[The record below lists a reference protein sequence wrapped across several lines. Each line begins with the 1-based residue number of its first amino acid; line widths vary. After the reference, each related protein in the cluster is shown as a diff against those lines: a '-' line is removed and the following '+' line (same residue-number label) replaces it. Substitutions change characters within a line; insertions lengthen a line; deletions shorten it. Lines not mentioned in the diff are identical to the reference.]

1 MRIKTIFAGLIFIAF
16 TIVSCAGNNQAI
28 KAMEAIETGDSQDSS
43 SLHSETVLK
52 TETKTETAP
61 SQEEE
66 TLIEEASSPAE
77 QDSEVQPFSSEPSL
91 VQPID
96 TISDSTPKE
105 IPERSLPDSAKKQ
118 AATPQKE
125 FQPEQKEEEIVFN
138 FDNADIHEVIN
149 TVGDILG
156 LNYIVDPRVTGKV
169 NIHTKGK
176 IAKKDLFAVLESLLK
191 INKFT
196 IIKKGQFY
204 HIVSLQTLKQ
214 DYLPS
219 QLSLDEE
226 GIPLTDTFIIQ
237 IVPLKFVSAEAIVK
251 TIKPLISPAGLIIP
265 RDNLLVLLDS
275 SANIKK
281 LLTIVELFDE
291 DVFNQVQMQLYE
303 AENVDVEDIAKDL
316 EAIFQAF
323 EVADDSARAGGITFV
338 PISRINMLLVVSSN
352 DQLLEKAVQWASKID
367 AEVSETTVKIHVY
380 YAQNG
385 KAVDI
390 ADVLTQVFKGE
401 KKEKETAFRS
411 KLLEKK
417 TASKE
422 TELSKNKPVTR
433 RSTVRGEA
441 TETVVG
447 DVEIVV
453 DEVNNAL
460 IIRATERDY
469 RVVEKTI
476 KKLDIYPK
484 QVLIEVLIAEIRLDD
499 EMKLGVEWQYMNEIK
514 TGYNYTATS
523 TGLTSLAEE
532 ITSGLTYVV
541 DKTDRFKSTLKAYAA
556 KDKANIL
563 SSPHIIA
570 SDNKEASINITE
582 EIPIV
587 SGQVTTTSAEP
598 VVTETVEY
606 RDTGIILKVTPHIND
621 RGLVTLDVSQEVS
634 EQSDKVATG
643 SSNPIFLKRSAQ
655 TSMVVQDGQS
665 VIIGGLI
672 KETWSKGKSGLPILS
687 RIPIMGALFG
697 YQKKT
702 LNRSELMILLSP
714 HVITNV
720 EEADLITQEF
730 REKLSI
736 IKNQK
741 LR

>member
-1 MRIKTIFAGLIFIAF
+1 MRTKTLFACLIFIAL
-16 TIVSCAGNNQAI
+16 TIVACAGQSI
-28 KAMEAIETGDSQDSS
+28 KAGDSQDYPP
-43 SLHSETVLK
+43 LNTEAALRA
-52 TETKTETAP
+52 ETKTETTP
-61 SQEEE
+61 SQEKVKV
-66 TLIEEASSPAE
+66 IEDASSPAE
-77 QDSEVQPFSSEPSL
+77 LKPVVQPFSLEPS
-91 VQPID
+91 ID
-96 TISDSTPKE
+96 TIPDSIPEE
-105 IPERSLPDSAKKQ
+105 IPKRPLPDSSKEQ
-118 AATPQKE
+118 AVTPPQASQPAQKS
-125 FQPEQKEEEIVFN
+125 EEIVFN

-196 IIKKGQFY
+196 IIKKGEFY

-219 QLSLDEE
+219 QISLNKEE
-226 GIPLTDTFIIQ
+226 LPLTDKFVIQ
-237 IVPLKFVSAEAIVK
+237 IVPLEFVSAEAIVK
-251 TIKPLISPAGLIIP
+251 TIKPLISSAGLIIP
-265 RDNLLVLLDS
+265 KDNLLILLDS
-275 SANIKK
+275 SANINK
-281 LLTIVELFDE
+281 LLTIIELFDE
-291 DVFNQVQMQLYE
+291 DVFKQVHMQLYE

-323 EVADDSARAGGITFV
+323 EVSADSPRAGGITFV
-338 PISRINMLLVVSSN
+338 PISRINMLLLVSSN
-352 DQLLEKAVQWASKID
+352 NQFLEKAVQWAAKID
-367 AEVSETTVKIHVY
+367 TEVSETTVKIHVY

-385 KAVDI
+385 KASDI

-401 KKEKETAFRS
+401 KKEKKTAFKS

-417 TASKE
+417 TDSRKAKPSKR
-422 TELSKNKPVTR
+422 KPVTT
-433 RSTVRGEA
+433 RSTVKGGA
-441 TETVVG
+441 AETVVG
-447 DVEIVV
+447 EVEIVV

-460 IIRATERDY
+460 VIRATERDY

-499 EMKLGVEWQYMNEIK
+499 EMKMGVEWQYINEIR
-514 TGYNYTATS
+514 TGYNYTTTATGV
-523 TGLTSLAEE
+523 TTLAEE

-541 DKTDRFKSTLKAYAA
+541 DKTNRFKATLRAYAA
-556 KDKANIL
+556 KDRVNIL

-570 SDNKEASINITE
+570 SDNKEATINITE

-598 VVTETVEY
+598 VITETVEY
-606 RDTGIILKVTPHIND
+606 RDTGVILKVTPHIND
-621 RGLVTLDVSQEVS
+621 KGLVILDVSQEVS
-634 EQSDKVATG
+634 AQSERAATG

-655 TSMVVQDGQS
+655 TSMVVQNGQT

-672 KETWSKGKSGLPILS
+672 KETWSKGKSGVPVLS
-687 RIPIMGALFG
+687 RIPLIGALFG
-697 YQKKT
+697 YHKKT
-702 LNRSELMILLSP
+702 LNRSELMILLTP
-714 HVITNV
+714 HVITSV

-736 IKNQK
+736 IKNQRVK
-741 LR
+741 